1 MMKSW
6 LVLSMLTMMDL
17 IDGSHS
23 IRTPMNGELE
33 GYKGVLVGA
42 TNLGLREAWR
52 VAVCVRLK
60 RACARRSFGPRSAA
74 LRRREDSLV
83 CLERRFAGE
92 SSIWN
97 SVQ

>member
-33 GYKGVLVGA
+33 GCQGELVGA

-60 RACARRSFGPRSAA
+60 MLGELRACARRSFGPRSAA
-74 LRRREDSLV
+74 L
-83 CLERRFAGE
+83 
-92 SSIWN
+92 
-97 SVQ
+97 